1 MSCPCPGRSPENL
14 AQNMAL
20 WYRHFWILKWIYI
33 YINTV
38 FEDISTSIYDGNIL
52 GRFRM
57 LSGIDI
63 GGIIIVMIIMK
74 PLHNWLTPW

>member
-1 MSCPCPGRSPENL
+1 MPMSGKIARKSGPKHGPMVPSFLDPEVD
-14 AQNMAL
+14 
-20 WYRHFWILKWIYI
+20 IYI